1 MGVPGQRKQHQ
12 VVGHNWLKSSE
23 QHAHGC
29 GGCSVPGNIRSQA
42 GLGSQQPDLDVGV
55 PVHCQGVELD
65 GL

>member
-1 MGVPGQRKQHQ
+1 MGSGSAWAKKTAS
-12 VVGHNWLKSSE
+12 GGWSSE